1 GAGRLSTV
9 ILRSPGRPV
18 ATSSSTA
25 LSNEASR
32 TLMQSPDNRSGR
44 DLLLDS
50 DSDTGSLPGDH
61 DAGDEDDLD
70 EGHQPPPPPP
80 VEVRTSA
87 QFLNRKLLKQPV
99 PIDET
104 LAERATMFDRTI
116 RDLWKVENGS
126 CDSAVEKL
134 KTYSFLEDNLY
145 QFTCHITAVIA

>member
-87 QFLNRKLLKQPV
+87 QFLNLKPKLDFSQH
-99 PIDET
+99 
-104 LAERATMFDRTI
+104 A
-116 RDLWKVENGS
+116 
-126 CDSAVEKL
+126 
-134 KTYSFLEDNLY
+134 SFNKGIKPEEILFSL
-145 QFTCHITAVIA
+145 TR